1 MESKKRREREYKRLK
16 NEKKRGRSV
25 RQKFVVLGVLWCE
38 VYWKEHVDDGKNNEG
53 LTRRRVEMRDVVK

>member
-1 MESKKRREREYKRLK
+1 MRRR
-16 NEKKRGRSV
+16 RGRSV

-53 LTRRRVEMRDVVK
+53 LTRRRVEKRDVDERLA